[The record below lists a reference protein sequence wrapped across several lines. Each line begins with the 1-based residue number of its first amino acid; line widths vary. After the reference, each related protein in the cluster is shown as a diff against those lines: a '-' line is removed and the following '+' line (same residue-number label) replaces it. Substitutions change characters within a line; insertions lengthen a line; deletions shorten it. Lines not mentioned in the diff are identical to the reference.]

1 MREKLQSFPSHRVRG
16 CLRSLS
22 IVMSTSPNM
31 LSLLETKGMQLNV
44 LLNEL
49 NETFPP
55 VNPTPS
61 DELPLI
67 YYRSGQ
73 RSVIEW
79 IINKLDE
86 N

>member
-1 MREKLQSFPSHRVRG
+1 MDATTL
-16 CLRSLS
+16 
-22 IVMSTSPNM
+22 N
-31 LSLLETKGMQLNV
+31 LLETKGMQLNV
-44 LLNEL
+44 LRAEL
-49 NETFPP
+49 EATFPP
-55 VNPTPS
+55 VNPIPS

-79 IINKLDE
+79 IINKMDE

>member
-1 MREKLQSFPSHRVRG
+1 
-16 CLRSLS
+16 
-22 IVMSTSPNM
+22 MSTSPNM
-31 LSLLETKGMQLNV
+31 LSLLETKGMQMNV

-55 VNPTPS
+55 VNPIPS

-79 IINKLDE
+79 IINKMDE
-86 N
+86 T

>member
-1 MREKLQSFPSHRVRG
+1 
-16 CLRSLS
+16 
-22 IVMSTSPNM
+22 MSTSPNM
-31 LSLLETKGMQLNV
+31 LSLLETKGMQMNV

-79 IINKLDE
+79 IINKMEE

>member
-1 MREKLQSFPSHRVRG
+1 
-16 CLRSLS
+16 
-22 IVMSTSPNM
+22 
-31 LSLLETKGMQLNV
+31 MQLNV

-79 IINKLDE
+79 IINKMEE